1 MSQPQPPPAV
11 PPAAPGAP
19 ASIAPEIVS
28 AFAHAQ
34 ARTLRLAAQTL
45 AELQAGTAPAAA
57 LAALESA
64 ARADGFTG
72 WFAAPRVLVNGRGDV
87 DLARAPR
94 PGALV
99 ELSLAPLDTDA
110 FGAFASTVQVGG
122 GEDAPLLREARD
134 LCRSTCG
141 FASRWKSTGELFV
154 YATSWANNRRKSL
167 GDATEIGH
175 LCFPRRGRA
184 GWVWPYAAR
193 AAVALRR
200 HQIQWLN
207 PRRMRGH
214 FFVYPRLHSEG
225 VSAGFGELIVVDGD
239 LKAVVGRAAPGAA
252 ATPPA

>member
-11 PPAAPGAP
+11 PPAATGAT
-19 ASIAPEIVS
+19 ASISPEIIS

-34 ARTLRLAAQTL
+34 ARTIHLAAQALT
-45 AELQAGTAPAAA
+45 ELSGGAAPQSA
-57 LAALESA
+57 LAGLEAA
-64 ARADGFTG
+64 ARAAGFTG
-72 WFAAPRVLVNGRGDV
+72 WFAAPRLLVNGRGDV
-87 DLARAPR
+87 DLSRPPR
-94 PGALV
+94 PGSLV
-99 ELSLAPLDTDA
+99 ELSLAPLDPDA
-110 FGAFASTVQVGG
+110 FGAFASTVRVGG
-122 GEDAPLLREARD
+122 GDEPPMLREARE

-167 GDATEIGH
+167 GEATDVGH

-193 AAVALRR
+193 AAVGLRR

-214 FFVYPRLHSEG
+214 YFVYPRLHG
-225 VSAGFGELIVVDGD
+225 DGLSAGFGELVVVDGD
-239 LKAVVGRAAPGAA
+239 LKAIVGRESLAEV
-252 ATPPA
+252 ATPAR